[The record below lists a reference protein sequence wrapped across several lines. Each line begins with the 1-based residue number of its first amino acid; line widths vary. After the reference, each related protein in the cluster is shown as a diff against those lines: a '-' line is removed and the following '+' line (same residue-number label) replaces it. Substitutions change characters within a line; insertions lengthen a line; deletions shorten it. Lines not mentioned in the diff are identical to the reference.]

1 MQQAQTK
8 FKDDPNVQ
16 FLFVDTWERVDDKA
30 KAAGDFIQ
38 SKGYPFHVLLD
49 LEDKVVAS
57 YGVSGIPTKF
67 VVDKNGK
74 IRFKSVGYSGSP
86 EALVDEMTAMIE
98 LVKEQP

>member
-1 MQQAQTK
+1 M
-8 FKDDPNVQ
+8 
-16 FLFVDTWERVDDKA
+16 FVDTWERVEDKA

-38 SKGYPFHVLLD
+38 SKGYSFHVLLD

-67 VVDKNGK
+67 VVDQNGK

-98 LVKEQP
+98 LAKEQP

>member
-1 MQQAQTK
+1 MQLAQAK
-8 FKDDPNVQ
+8 FKDDSNIQ

-30 KAAGDFIQ
+30 KAAGDFIN

-67 VVDKNGK
+67 VVDKSGK
-74 IRFKSVGYSGSP
+74 IRFKSIGYSGSTD
-86 EALVDEMTAMIE
+86 ALVDELTAMIE
-98 LVKEQP
+98 LAKEQP